1 MPEPRIVEAGDA
13 ADIATRAATLIAET
27 VRATPDA
34 ALLLA
39 TGNSPMATY
48 AELAAMRERGEVDVS
63 RVRPFQLDEYLDLGT
78 DDPRS
83 LVGWMRR
90 SFTLP
95 LGIADDRVTWL
106 AATGDVDASCVQYA
120 RQVRAAGGYD
130 LAILG
135 LGPNAHLGF
144 NEPPSPADAPTR
156 VVDLT
161 PESLRSNAVYWG
173 AGCVPKRA
181 VTAGMDLIMEARAV
195 LLLVSGAH
203 KRAILERTLRGEVSP
218 DCPASLLRLRD
229 GVTVVADRAALG
241 R

>member
-1 MPEPRIVEAGDA
+1 MPDPRIVEADDA
-13 ADIATRAATLIAET
+13 ADLALRAAALVADAI
-27 VRATPDA
+27 RGRPDCKV
-34 ALLLA
+34 LVA

-48 AELAAMRERGEVDVS
+48 AELAKLYERGELGAS
-63 RVRPFQLDEYLDLGT
+63 LVRPFQLDEYLDLGR

-83 LVGWMRR
+83 LAGWMQR
-90 SFTLP
+90 SFTGP
-95 LGIADDRVTWL
+95 LEIADDRVTWL
-106 AATGDVDASCVQYA
+106 DVAGDPEQGCARYA
-120 RQVRAAGGYD
+120 RAVREAGGLD

-156 VVDLT
+156 VVELS
-161 PESLRSNAVYWG
+161 PESLVSNAVYWG
-173 AGCVPKRA
+173 PDVPTRA
-181 VTAGMDLIMEARAV
+181 VTAGMDLILASREV
-195 LLLVSGAH
+195 LLLVAGAH
-203 KRAILERTLRGEVSP
+203 KQRVLERTLTGEISP